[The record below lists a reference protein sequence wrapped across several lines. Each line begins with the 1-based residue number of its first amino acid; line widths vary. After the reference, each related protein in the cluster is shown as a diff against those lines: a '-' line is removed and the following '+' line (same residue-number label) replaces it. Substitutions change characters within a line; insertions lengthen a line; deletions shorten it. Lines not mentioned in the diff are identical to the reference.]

1 MVFAITYTGTLF
13 FEPIPSNYHR
23 HIQSFAS
30 RPFLPSYHVPFPEL
44 VELGLDVHGFVR
56 NLGWEFLL
64 NQPFSSLICP
74 DLVRYFF
81 SNFRSPGLASR
92 SFSSI
97 VFGHLFT
104 LHLDDLSET
113 LHIPRVGEALADA
126 SELEL
131 FAFQYPDEFH
141 QLTGVL
147 PASGMFMPVSALLP
161 SLRLLHYCITR
172 LFVPRAESLD
182 LVLPL
187 DLWIM
192 SHAVHGVPL
201 DYAHLVFGQLLRLSD
216 AALTGPL
223 AFGPLVTSLLLELHL
238 HLSPFLTVTP
248 SLYPLAYHILDDLE
262 IAVEGENAVEG
273 ETDVVWV
280 SSSSD
285 DSSSSGSSDDGPGL
299 EPFVEALQALLEYG
313 SDDVSDGA

>member
-1 MVFAITYTGTLF
+1 MVFAVTFTGTLF

-44 VELGLDVHGFVR
+44 VELGLDVQGFIR

-64 NQPFSSLICP
+64 DQPFSSLVCP
-74 DLVRYFF
+74 DLARYFF

-92 SFSSI
+92 TFSSI

-104 LHLDDLSET
+104 LHLDDLSDT

-131 FAFQYPDEFH
+131 FAFHYADEFH

-147 PASGMFMPVSALLP
+147 PGDGLLMPVTSLLP

-172 LFVPRAESLD
+172 VFVPRADSLD

-187 DLWIM
+187 DLWII

-201 DYAHLVFGQLLRLSD
+201 DYAHLVFGNLLRFSNASLD
-216 AALTGPL
+216 GPL

-238 HLSPFLTVTP
+238 PLSPFLTMTP
-248 SLYPLAYHILDDLE
+248 SLYPPAYHVLDVLE
-262 IAVEGENAVEG
+262 IAVEGENN
-273 ETDVVWV
+273 DNDIVWV
-280 SSSSD
+280 SSG
-285 DSSSSGSSDDGPGL
+285 SSSSGSSDDGPGL

-313 SDDVSDGA
+313 SDDASDGA